1 MIKFTTDYNENDVRK
16 VMKSLLLGPRGMR
29 RWLGVVFAVLL
40 VAMLLLN
47 LFILI
52 IQPSALLRLLPGII
66 VSLVLLLTAVPA
78 SRRLY
83 NTLYLTLYGADGKTD
98 YTVDEEG
105 IHCLSATQEAHYR
118 WAYFQKSEIKGDF
131 YCLQGQS
138 QQNIL
143 CRISQLSEEDFKT
156 LQDMAAAH
164 IKAK

>member
-1 MIKFTTDYNENDVRK
+1 MIKFTTDYNEKDVRK
-16 VMKSLLLGPRGMR
+16 VMKSVLLGTRGTR

-40 VAMLLLN
+40 AAVLLMN

-66 VSLVLLLTAVPA
+66 VPLVLLLTAVPA

-83 NTLYLTLYGADGKTD
+83 NTLYQVLYGADGKIE

-105 IHCLSATQEAHYR
+105 IHCLSATQNAHYR
-118 WAYFQKSEIKGDF
+118 WPFFQKSEIKGDF
-131 YCLQGQS
+131 YCLRGRD

-143 CRISQLSEEDFKT
+143 CRISGLSAQDFEA
-156 LQDMAAAH
+156 LQAMAAAG
-164 IKAK
+164 IKTR